1 MKKVLFLTTALIMST
16 MMWAG
21 ETKTLIIDGSQLTS
35 TATSAVTDF
44 TYGDFTIAMSDGA
57 KFQASSGDNRFEGTD
72 KAILI
77 GKSGKYIYNKT
88 PFGKITKFEIYANK
102 GASAKVSVGVL
113 FSTTAISSYSEGANT
128 YTATL
133 STLDNV
139 YDCSAN
145 IPDGAQYFWYQVTNA
160 NNSQVMFRI
169 TYEDGDTPQRTL
181 ESIYI
186 AGEAENLEY
195 FVGEEFDHAGLKVMG
210 VYDDELGDAEITSGI
225 TWSYNPEV
233 FALGNT
239 SVDVTAQYKDF
250 TSKVFTVNNIVVT
263 EKPAPVGIAYTKV
276 TDVAAL
282 ADGDVIV
289 LVSGEDAYGVAP
301 DGKTFI
307 NAKAIDG
314 VEATLVE
321 GVLTAED
328 AYELTLSKSDD
339 NWTMVGADGT
349 VGTKAAKAFTFGDE
363 SVTNTWSI
371 SISEGNAIIASTNP
385 DYGTIQYN
393 ASNPRFVNYTSTQK
407 AIQIYKK
414 ANSPTAMPEVMENA
428 NVSKQLINGQ
438 LIIIRDNVRYNV
450 AGQQL

>member
-1 MKKVLFLTTALIMST
+1 MKKVLFLTTALIMSA

-160 NNSQVMFRI
+160 YNSQVMFRI
-169 TYEDGDTPQRTL
+169 TYEDGGTPQRTL

-239 SVDVTAQYKDF
+239 FVDVLAQYKDF
-250 TSKVFTVNNIVVT
+250 TSEVFTVNNIVVKEFVKTYANTYTSNVELSTDGGTSASEAKVIIDET
-263 EKPAPVGIAYTKV
+263 EYDAIKAGTGKV
-276 TDVAAL
+276 TGACVVTIPANTKTLHFHAAGWKGETVVLNETFELVADA
-282 ADGDVIV
+282 G
-289 LVSGEDAYGVAP
+289 VSNNSP
-301 DGKTFI
+301 F
-307 NAKAIDG
+307 
-314 VEATLVE
+314 
-321 GVLTAED
+321 
-328 AYELTLSKSDD
+328 TLSNDPETQDYFTLDPK
-339 NWTMVGADGT
+339 GAT
-349 VGTKAAKAFTFGDE
+349 SITFTAT
-363 SVTNTWSI
+363 S
-371 SISEGNAIIASTNP
+371 GN
-385 DYGTIQYN
+385 
-393 ASNPRFVNYTSTQK
+393 RFVLFGVNAEIGT
-407 AIQIYKK
+407 
-414 ANSPTAMPEVMENA
+414 PTAMQEVMENA